1 MFRNRV
7 TAPLLAAWLFFVLAG
22 MLSAADGP
30 FPFQAEVLESGVNI
44 RADATVNSQIIAKA
58 NKGDKVTALATSY
71 DWYKVT
77 LPKDAAAFIKADL
90 VIQLDGRTLQVEK
103 DRVNIRSSPDESS
116 PIIGKAKRN
125 ELVYYRGRSSGWY
138 RIEPTGQCTG
148 WIHKKFVKKAEPA
161 PVEPTPLPEQPAP
174 AEQAAPVPAP
184 ELQTIQASLS
194 PTHLQILQAP
204 SEIKLPALPKN
215 DVSPAAPAPTADGE
229 LITLQGIVRF
239 YGMVFKRPA
248 AHKLVTKENKIFLL
262 KGDRQALN
270 AFTYHKVKVSGKILP
285 ELKAPYPVIEV
296 VKIEA
301 LN

>member
-7 TAPLLAAWLFFVLAG
+7 TAPLLATWLFFVLAG

-30 FPFQAEVLESGVNI
+30 FPFQAEVSESGVNI

-116 PIIGKAKRN
+116 PIIGKAERN
-125 ELVYYRGRSSGWY
+125 ELLYYRGRSSGWY

-148 WIHKKFVKKAEPA
+148 WVHKKFVKKAEPA
-161 PVEPTPLPEQPAP
+161 LVEPTTPPVQPTLPEQAVPVALPAP
-174 AEQAAPVPAP
+174 Q
-184 ELQTIQASLS
+184 
-194 PTHLQILQAP
+194 LQILQAP

>member
-7 TAPLLAAWLFFVLAG
+7 TAPLLATWLFFVLAG

-58 NKGDKVTALATSY
+58 NKGDKVTALAVSY

-148 WIHKKFVKKAEPA
+148 WIHKKFLKKAEPEQA
-161 PVEPTPLPEQPAP
+161 VPVALPNQQVLEAPLPAP
-174 AEQAAPVPAP
+174 R
-184 ELQTIQASLS
+184 
-194 PTHLQILQAP
+194 LQILQAP
-204 SEIKLPALPKN
+204 SEIKLPAFPKN
-215 DVSPAAPAPTADGE
+215 DVSPAVPAPTADGE